1 KYIAY
6 GNRFT
11 QVRSSNQNEAKR
23 ILQAMEIIVKMAGKQ
38 GIGEKE
44 FLSNRYVMN
53 YKTVKEIRKNNGY

>member
-1 KYIAY
+1 
-6 GNRFT
+6 
-11 QVRSSNQNEAKR
+11 
-23 ILQAMEIIVKMAGKQ
+23 MEIIVKMAGKQ